1 MIPLRTLGLGGS
13 YHRGVPRRPRNLY
26 EGIYHLAARGSDLR
40 RLFLA
45 DGDREEFL
53 ERLAVTSAYFEL
65 ALIAY
70 VLMGN
75 HYHALVRIPDA
86 RLSQALQRLH
96 TEYSRWHNRRHGRS
110 AHLFRAHPMTKEIA
124 SDRQLVAASRYLAL
138 NPVDAGLVTDPL
150 AWRWSSARTHAG
162 LEQAPIPL
170 AEDDLRAAFGNGDDW
185 RKGYRSMIESTAT
198 EAHSAVQARTPSSSS
213 EPRSSAGSR

>member
-1 MIPLRTLGLGGS
+1 MS
-13 YHRGVPRRPRNLY
+13 RRSLDPVARKPRNFY
-26 EGIYHLAARGSDLR
+26 EGIYHLAGRGSDIR
-40 RLFLA
+40 HLFLN
-45 DGDREEFL
+45 DHDREEFL
-53 ERLAVTSAYFEL
+53 GQLASVWEQFRLDLLS
-65 ALIAY
+65 Y

-86 RLSQALQRLH
+86 RLSQALQHLH
-96 TEYSRWHNRRHGRS
+96 TGYSRWHNRRHGRS
-110 AHLFRAHPMTKEIA
+110 AHLFRAHAMTKEIA

-138 NPVDAGLVTDPL
+138 NPVVAGLVHDPL

-185 RKGYRSMIESTAT
+185 RKRYRSTIESTAAET
-198 EAHSAVQARTPSSSS
+198 HSSVQARTPSSSN
-213 EPRSSAGSR
+213 EPRSSAASR